1 MFHPNVYANGEIYI
15 CIYKTSGH
23 PHITSLLSLQASLA
37 TWHPNSPA
45 NAQAVQIYRE
55 NMNERVKVMV
65 EESWLDP
72 EESCLN
78 GSIDGEATPG
88 MEMNGL
94 SEINY

>member
-1 MFHPNVYANGEIYI
+1 V
-15 CIYKTSGH
+15 
-23 PHITSLLSLQASLA
+23 
-37 TWHPNSPA
+37 
-45 NAQAVQIYRE
+45 NAQAAQIYRE
-55 NMNERVKVMV
+55 NMNDRVKVTV

-88 MEMNGL
+88 MEMNDL